1 MSSTPLTEL
10 PLDSPLIEA
19 VPHAQPAP
27 RAVPRARH
35 LTARQWTWIVVASD
49 TTMFLAGSLATQ
61 FGAPRAGLSPLP
73 VNWMLVFAAML
84 FPLLAA
90 RGLYHRRL
98 QSHVLD
104 DIRVILFALTL
115 SLAFVL
121 SLQVLLLGSGDG
133 GVLAREWAFVAVYL
147 IAGRTAL
154 HWSFGNAA
162 RAGQLNR
169 PTLIVGRGR
178 IGTLLA
184 ERLQMRPELGLA
196 PVGFLDKDPLPLED
210 PDAETDLPVLGASWD
225 LERVIEEHDVEQVV
239 VAFSNAPDEVMLRLL
254 RRCDELGVD
263 VAFVPRFYERVPE
276 DVTIEHLGGV
286 SLLVPAR
293 VDPRNWQFALKYTL
307 DRIVAAALLAVALPF
322 FLLSALA
329 DRLTMGRP
337 IFFQQTRVGRD
348 GKPFEMLKFR
358 SMRCVD
364 DSGTTFVLP
373 EGLGPGGV
381 EGADRRTTVGRIL
394 RAANLDELPQLLNV
408 LKGEMSIVGPRPERP
423 QFVKRFEDSVYRYS
437 DRHRVKAG
445 ITGWAQV
452 NGLRGRTSIVD
463 RAEWDNFYV
472 ENFSLWLDLK
482 ILLMT
487 AATVTRGL
495 FP

>member
-225 LERVIEEHDVEQVV
+225 LERVIEEHDV
-239 VAFSNAPDEVMLRLL
+239 
-254 RRCDELGVD
+254 
-263 VAFVPRFYERVPE
+263 
-276 DVTIEHLGGV
+276 
-286 SLLVPAR
+286 
-293 VDPRNWQFALKYTL
+293 
-307 DRIVAAALLAVALPF
+307 
-322 FLLSALA
+322 
-329 DRLTMGRP
+329 
-337 IFFQQTRVGRD
+337 
-348 GKPFEMLKFR
+348 
-358 SMRCVD
+358 
-364 DSGTTFVLP
+364 
-373 EGLGPGGV
+373 
-381 EGADRRTTVGRIL
+381 
-394 RAANLDELPQLLNV
+394 
-408 LKGEMSIVGPRPERP
+408 
-423 QFVKRFEDSVYRYS
+423 
-437 DRHRVKAG
+437 
-445 ITGWAQV
+445 
-452 NGLRGRTSIVD
+452 
-463 RAEWDNFYV
+463 
-472 ENFSLWLDLK
+472 
-482 ILLMT
+482 
-487 AATVTRGL
+487 
-495 FP
+495 

>member
-1 MSSTPLTEL
+1 VSSTPLTEL

-19 VPHAQPAP
+19 LPHAQPAP

-35 LTARQWTWIVVASD
+35 LTARQWTWIVLLSD
-49 TTMFLAGSLATQ
+49 TTMFLAGSVATQ

-73 VNWMLVFAAML
+73 LDWMVVFAAIL
-84 FPLLAA
+84 FPVLAA
-90 RGLYHRRL
+90 RGLYSRRL

-147 IAGRTAL
+147 VAGRTAL

-162 RAGQLNR
+162 SAGQLNR

-178 IGTLLA
+178 IGALLA
-184 ERLQMRPELGLA
+184 QRLQMRPELGLA
-196 PVGFLDKDPLPLED
+196 PVGFLDKDPLPLD
-210 PDAETDLPVLGASWD
+210 DAETDLPVLGASWD

-263 VAFVPRFYERVPE
+263 VAFVPRFYERVAE
-276 DVTIEHLGGV
+276 DVAIEHLGGV

-293 VDPRNWQFALKYTL
+293 VDPRNWQFALKYGL
-307 DRIVAAALLAVALPF
+307 DKIVAAALLAVSLPF
-322 FLLSALA
+322 FLVSALA
-329 DRLTMGRP
+329 IRLTMGRP
-337 IFFQQTRVGRD
+337 VFFRQTRVGRD

-373 EGLGPGGV
+373 DGLGPGGV
-381 EGADRRTTVGRIL
+381 EGIDRRTLVGRIL
-394 RAANLDELPQLLNV
+394 RVTNLDELPQLLNV

-423 QFVKRFEDSVYRYS
+423 EFVKRFEDSVYRYS

-452 NGLRGRTSIVD
+452 NGLRGRTSIAD

-472 ENFSLWLDLK
+472 ENFSLWLDFK